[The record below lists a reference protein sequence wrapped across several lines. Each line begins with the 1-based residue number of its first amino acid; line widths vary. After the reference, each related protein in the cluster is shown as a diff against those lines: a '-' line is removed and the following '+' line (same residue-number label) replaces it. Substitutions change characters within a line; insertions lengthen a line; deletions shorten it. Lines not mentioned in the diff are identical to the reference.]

1 MPRVTPCRVLK
12 IITLPWIV
20 MLGLFFFLPSPIIP
34 PHQRDA
40 YVQQKLESGSTVIT
54 AIDYSPFRKEPVD
67 VRAEI
72 CYECSDLL
80 LHWRFFTHG
89 QTAHLDLSD
98 QTDRAIDI
106 ATILKDASKRNK
118 ESMPGTGDQWTPYF
132 EYPLFLKGLPA
143 GDADEEINM
152 PWFHDTDQ
160 KLMHYNMHNFL
171 VSIVA
176 YAVVP
181 EPDVLEI
188 WRGAYVQH
196 ALDSR
201 SGQAD
206 QDDFNLG
213 QVAYDNMTLH
223 KSDSDLLASFAFKD
237 GPFTQRVVV
246 RHLSGSLP
254 SRTYP
259 IRKALLVPLGPFI
272 ALPFIIINEF
282 IEALGAVLWYILVLL
297 SLLAIFAGYRRLEVS
312 RRRHSD
318 TGSRTINV
326 WGPAG
331 PVESKK
337 QRDWLDEEKEIG
349 LQRPKTMRVGRS
361 CRN

>member
-1 MPRVTPCRVLK
+1 
-12 IITLPWIV
+12 
-20 MLGLFFFLPSPIIP
+20 MLGLFFFLPSPTIP

-54 AIDYSPFRKEPVD
+54 AIDYSLFRNDPVD
-67 VRAEI
+67 IRAEV

-80 LHWRFFTHG
+80 LHWRFFTYG
-89 QTAHLDLSD
+89 QTAHLALSD
-98 QTDRAIDI
+98 QTDRTFDI
-106 ATILKDASKRNK
+106 AKILKDAFKWNK
-118 ESMPGTGDQWTPYF
+118 EGMSSTGDQSTPYF
-132 EYPLFLKGLPA
+132 EFPLVLKALPA
-143 GDADEEINM
+143 GDADEEISM
-152 PWFHDTDQ
+152 PWFHTTDQ

-188 WRGAYVQH
+188 WRGAFVQH

-201 SGQAD
+201 SGQVDD
-206 QDDFNLG
+206 QYNSNLG

-223 KSDSDLLASFAFKD
+223 KSDTELLASFAFKD
-237 GPFTQRVVV
+237 GPFAQRVVV

-259 IRKALLVPLGPFI
+259 IRRALLVPLGPFI
-272 ALPFIIINEF
+272 AIPFIIVNEF
-282 IEALGAVLWYILVLL
+282 IEALGPILSYTLVLV
-297 SLLAIFAGYRRLEVS
+297 SLLAALAGYRKFRIS
-312 RRRHSD
+312 RWRQSD
-318 TGSRTINV
+318 SRSRSMNI
-326 WGPAG
+326 WGPTG
-331 PVESKK
+331 PVEPTK
-337 QRDWLDEEKEIG
+337 QRDWLNEEKDIG

-361 CRN
+361 WRN

>member
-1 MPRVTPCRVLK
+1 
-12 IITLPWIV
+12 
-20 MLGLFFFLPSPIIP
+20 MLGLFFFLPSPVIP
-34 PHQRDA
+34 LHQRDA

-67 VRAEI
+67 SRPEI

-106 ATILKDASKRNK
+106 ATILKDASKWNK
-118 ESMPGTGDQWTPYF
+118 EGMSGTADQWIPYL

-181 EPDVLEI
+181 EADVLEI

-206 QDDFNLG
+206 QHKYKLG

-223 KSDSDLLASFAFKD
+223 KSDTDLLASFDFKD

-246 RHLSGSLP
+246 RHLSGSLA

-259 IRKALLVPLGPFI
+259 IRRALLVPLGPFI
-272 ALPFIIINEF
+272 ATPFIIINEF
-282 IEALGAVLWYILVLL
+282 IEALGPILWYTLVLF
-297 SLLAIFAGYRRLEVS
+297 SLLAALISCRKLHIV
-312 RRRHSD
+312 RRRQSD
-318 TGSRTINV
+318 TRSRPMNV
-326 WGPAG
+326 WGPSG
-331 PVESKK
+331 PVESTK
-337 QRDWLDEEKEIG
+337 QRNWLDEEKETG

-361 CRN
+361 WRN